1 MPNILNLAMIMKLFR
16 ENRALLIVVVF
27 FAAVYALISVVNHY
41 YFRTYALDLGA
52 YTNAIWDYAHF
63 QWNDSMAFKAAA
75 ENLLADHFDLYLLT
89 FSPFSWIFGT
99 YTLLILQIC
108 FVLFGGIGVYRYF
121 QLSDKTSSYALYAS
135 IYYYLFFGLISALSF
150 DYHSNTVA
158 ATLVPWL
165 FYFVKREKVIA
176 SSLMLLALLVA
187 KENISLWVSFIC
199 LGLMIEMWRRPFW
212 RYYMAS
218 ASVFS
223 ILYFMLIT
231 SWVMPA
237 LANQHAY
244 PHFHYSILGSKP
256 AEAIMYMLAHPLDSI
271 QAFFINH
278 TGNPD
283 GNYVKLEFLILL
295 IVSGA
300 YILFRKPAY
309 IIMLIPLFFQKFYHD
324 NIGMWGISSHYSVEF
339 APILAIG
346 IFSSIA
352 SFRPSALRKILIILS
367 LGGCLLATL
376 RIMDRTVMHTDKSRI
391 RIYQASHYKKDYDV
405 RKAHQALK
413 IIPDDAVVCAQ
424 SSFLPHLSL
433 RDHIY
438 QFPMVKDAEYI
449 VISSKENPYPLTQEA
464 FDLTIDEIMTSG
476 QWEQLYGDDG
486 LYILKRSPIF
496 SIPHPSP

>member
-1 MPNILNLAMIMKLFR
+1 MPIIPILALTMKWFR
-16 ENRALLIVVVF
+16 ENRTMLYIVVF
-27 FAAVYALISVVNHY
+27 FAALYSLISVVNHY

-52 YTNAIWDYAHF
+52 YTNALWDYAHF
-63 QWNDSMAFKAAA
+63 QWNDSMVFQAAA
-75 ENLLADHFDLYLLT
+75 ENLLADHFDLYLLA
-89 FSPFSWIFGT
+89 FSPFLWIFGT
-99 YTLLILQIC
+99 YTLLILQIW

-121 QLSDKTSSYALYAS
+121 QLSDKTNKYPLYAS

-150 DYHSNTVA
+150 DYHSNTIA

-165 FYFVKREKVIA
+165 FYFVKREKLIA

-223 ILYFMLIT
+223 ILYFILIT
-231 SWVMPA
+231 SWIMPV

-244 PHFHYSILGSKP
+244 PHFHYSVLGSKP
-256 AEAIMYMLAHPLDSI
+256 AEAIMYMLSHPFDSI

-283 GNYVKLEFLILL
+283 GDFVKLEFLILL

-300 YILFRKPAY
+300 YILLRKPAY
-309 IIMLIPLFFQKFYHD
+309 IIMLIPLFFQKFFHD
-324 NIGMWGISSHYSVEF
+324 NVGMWGISAHYSVEF

-352 SFRPSALRKILIILS
+352 SLRRSGLRKILIILS

-391 RIYQASHYKKDYDV
+391 RIYQASHYKRDYNV

-413 IIPDDAVVCAQ
+413 MIPDDAVVCAQ
-424 SSFLPHLSL
+424 SPFLPHLSL

-449 VISSKENPYPLTQEA
+449 VISSKEIPYPITQEA
-464 FDLTIDEIMTSG
+464 FDQTIGEIQASG
-476 QWEQLYGDDG
+476 RWTQLYEEDG
-486 LYILKRSPIF
+486 LYILQRT
-496 SIPHPSP
+496 SIK